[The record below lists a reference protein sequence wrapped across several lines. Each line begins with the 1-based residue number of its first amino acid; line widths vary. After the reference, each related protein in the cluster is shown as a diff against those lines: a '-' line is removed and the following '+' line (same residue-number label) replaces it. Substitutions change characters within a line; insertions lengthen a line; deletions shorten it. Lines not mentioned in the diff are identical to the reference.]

1 MNAQPND
8 KTEIVLA
15 MWRCGADTTDIAQR
29 TRLSE
34 ALVYSIIAHRPQTVR
49 PSLKIPYAGAPQ

>member
-1 MNAQPND
+1 MNTQPKADN
-8 KTEIVLA
+8 ELVLA
-15 MWRCGADTTDIAQR
+15 MWRGGADTTDIAQR

-49 PSLKIPYAGAPQ
+49 PSLKIPYAGAAR